1 MHISKTAFSLGDTGW
16 TFLSSS
22 VFLLHPSDKG
32 GSFMKG
38 APGHGFVPVARR
50 HGTRQ

>member
-16 TFLSSS
+16 TFLYSS
-22 VFLLHPSDKG
+22 VFLHPSDKG
-32 GSFMKG
+32 GNFMKG
-38 APGHGFVPVARR
+38 AAGHGFGPVARR